1 MSGDIAIIGTQEAE
15 DNEREIERIV
25 IVSVQTGT
33 NHLIGVVGIKQV
45 DDEKIAAAF
54 LGTHENTLGLS
65 ESMIAPVTMGAF
77 GDLFEMLT
85 KGEKPYIKI
94 PNLAAWM
101 KNFIP
106 IEQWTELAR
115 LRI

>member
-1 MSGDIAIIGTQEAE
+1 MNGAISIIGTQEAGE
-15 DNEREIERIV
+15 NESEIERVVV
-25 IVSVQTGT
+25 IAVQAGP
-33 NHLIGVVGIKQV
+33 NRLVGVVGIKQV

-54 LGTHENTLGLS
+54 LGVHEDMFGLS
-65 ESMIAPVTMGAF
+65 ESTVPPIIMGAF

-85 KGEKPYIKI
+85 KGEKPHIAI
-94 PNLAAWM
+94 PNLTAWM

-106 IEQWTELAR
+106 IEQWTELAH